1 MTALSLIAGAFL
13 LVCTSLVS
21 FVLGLVFGAM
31 MVAAGRP
38 EARKRPN
45 NVVRIVKQ

>member
-13 LVCTSLVS
+13 LVAVALVS

-31 MVAAGRP
+31 IVAAGRP
-38 EARKRPN
+38 EARKRPVLR
-45 NVVRIVKQ
+45 VVK

>member
-13 LVCTSLVS
+13 LVAVSLVS
-21 FVLGLVFGAM
+21 FVIGVFVGAM

-38 EARKRPN
+38 EARKRPSLR
-45 NVVRIVKQ
+45 VVK